1 MMGDGD
7 SGEGVRRVSRSFPKG
22 GVMDERMKDV
32 LREAYTGE
40 AKAALRLRVFA
51 KKAEE
56 EGYPQIA
63 KLFRVIAFSEEVHG
77 ERALRV
83 LREIGSTEENLKESF
98 ESETNVAH
106 VAYDRFLRL
115 AYDLGDKAAAW
126 HFTQSRDVEE
136 GHAKLYRAA
145 LDDMMGDRVTTYYVC
160 TVCRYISDGSLPDV
174 CPVCGAKKEKF
185 KSVD

>member
-1 MMGDGD
+1 
-7 SGEGVRRVSRSFPKG
+7 
-22 GVMDERMKDV
+22 MDESMKEV

-40 AKAALRLRVFA
+40 AKAALRLKVFA

-83 LREIGSTEENLKESF
+83 LREIGSTEENLRESF
-98 ESETNVAH
+98 QSETNVAH

-136 GHAKLYRAA
+136 GHAKLYKAA
-145 LDDMMGDRVTTYYVC
+145 LEDLMRERLTTYQVC
-160 TVCRYISDGSLPDV
+160 TVCGYISDGILPDT
-174 CPVCGAKKEKF
+174 CPVCGAKKDKF
-185 KSVD
+185 RQVD